1 MKRCQGRSQCYLEAS
16 ADIFNDS
23 CPGFK
28 KYLNVTYRCQSIYR
42 MEWFENYGMT
52 PTNLSCYDNM
62 VIITHAV
69 SWNDNGNCNYDQ
81 SAMTIIQNLCDGR
94 KSCVVENKKRLLGG
108 SCEYSLTFVMYYSCQ
123 TGTSRN

>member
-1 MKRCQGRSQCYLEAS
+1 MKNAFSCVNIKAFWTKYYVFSILFIFTPIVYRMKRSES
-16 ADIFNDS
+16 
-23 CPGFK
+23 
-28 KYLNVTYRCQSIYR
+28 
-42 MEWFENYGMT
+42 YGMA